1 MDANMVICISCAKI
15 FSSSKAEEAGGK
27 GSKGSGLALVYSLDS
42 LSFLQR
48 PWIFFLSFGSS
59 SKVN

>member
-1 MDANMVICISCAKI
+1 MDPHMALCISCAKT
-15 FSSSKAEEAGGK
+15 FSSSKDEESGGK
-27 GSKGSGLALVYSLDS
+27 GSKGLGLAPVYSLDS

-59 SKVN
+59 SRVN